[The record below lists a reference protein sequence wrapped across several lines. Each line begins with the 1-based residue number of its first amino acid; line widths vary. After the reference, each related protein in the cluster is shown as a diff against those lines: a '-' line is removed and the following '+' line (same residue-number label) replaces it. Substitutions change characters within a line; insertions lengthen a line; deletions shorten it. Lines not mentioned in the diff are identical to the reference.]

1 MNSFFSLIFPPRFPS
16 TDKSLF
22 KAGPQISAGVRTNVL
37 SPSVSSKA
45 FSGEPSR
52 SLASG
57 NDLKELEE
65 AGLLLLHGD
74 VLLELDE
81 TCLVQVSESGDL
93 LELGGT
99 GLMQSFTG
107 DLLELGGT
115 GLMQSFTGDL
125 LELGGTGLMQ
135 SFTGD
140 LLELGGTGLMQS
152 FTGDLLEL
160 VTTAMLQLSEDG
172 DWLEL
177 GLLQLSANGD
187 LMDVEDSGW

>member
-1 MNSFFSLIFPPRFPS
+1 M
-16 TDKSLF
+16 
-22 KAGPQISAGVRTNVL
+22 
-37 SPSVSSKA
+37 
-45 FSGEPSR
+45 
-52 SLASG
+52 ASG

-107 DLLELGGT
+107 DLLELAGT

-160 VTTAMLQLSEDG
+160 VSTAMLQLSEDG
-172 DWLEL
+172 DWLEV
-177 GLLQLSANGD
+177 GLLQLSAIGD
-187 LMDVEDSGW
+187 LMDVEDSGWWYICESTTAPSVFCLFTSDSAEVFAVLSRVCKITQNILYLYACSVHLIFFF